1 MKVFFKIGS
10 ILKQTRIYYLLCL
23 SLCPFLF
30 LSHSDTHT
38 IPRRQGYEVEGDK
51 FNPPGVYFFS
61 LGIILCF
68 YPSMKCAIFDMFSIK
83 LLKHSKRGRLLLSLS
98 LHVIMFAILNMFY
111 KLHINL
117 WFQPKVKF
125 FFFSKTHLKVHLL
138 ILCYQHL
145 GQWCTDWVL

>member
-10 ILKQTRIYYLLCL
+10 ILKQTRIYYSLCL

-30 LSHSDTHT
+30 LSHSDTHI
-38 IPRRQGYEVEGDK
+38 IPGRQGYEVEGDK

-68 YPSMKCAIFDMFSIK
+68 YPSVKCAIFDMFSIK
-83 LLKHSKRGRLLLSLS
+83 LLKHSKRGRQLI

-117 WFQPKVKF
+117 
-125 FFFSKTHLKVHLL
+125 
-138 ILCYQHL
+138 
-145 GQWCTDWVL
+145 